1 MSESTAARVEARLNA
16 LKAENAKFR
25 GFVEC
30 VASQSLDTADGSWIL
45 KDLVEEALAILAPP
59 LVSCRKC
66 GDDLKYDP
74 NMEPIVTENGRNR
87 VMCVPCIYHML

>member
-30 VASQSLDTADGSWIL
+30 VASQSHGQGHPDVFR
-45 KDLVEEALAILAPP
+45 DLINEALAILAPP

>member
-1 MSESTAARVEARLNA
+1 MSESTAARVEARLNK
-16 LKAENAKFR
+16 LKEENAKFR

-30 VASQSLDTADGSWIL
+30 VASQSPSWRGSWIL
-45 KDLVEEALAILAPP
+45 KDLIDEALAILADP

-66 GDDLKYDP
+66 GDDLTYDP
-74 NMEPIVTENGRNR
+74 NMEPITDENGRNR